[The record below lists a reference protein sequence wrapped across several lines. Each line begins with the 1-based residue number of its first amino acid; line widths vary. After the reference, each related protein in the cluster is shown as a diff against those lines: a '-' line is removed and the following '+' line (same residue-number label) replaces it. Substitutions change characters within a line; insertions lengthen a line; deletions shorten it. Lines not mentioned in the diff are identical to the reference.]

1 MKRLGKFAALFT
13 AITIAFTGCNAPNE
27 SAPESS
33 AAPTQTAEALP
44 TAETAEPETAAP
56 ETNETAPAAISMDS
70 EKELV
75 TYSEPDEGHVF
86 VDFDYI
92 ENAEGITDPEQAGEW
107 LDKALETLQESEYY
121 KALADFDPSEDICDN
136 FDPEEYFDDN
146 WNPAP
151 RFERAFTEDF
161 DGDGD
166 EESFVVLTM
175 PARSYPSSVWWVRYF
190 LIYVGNSCTKSYECL
205 PEIFGYHI
213 LDYGVCKQLIVYTGG
228 LGVETGS
235 TIYGV
240 KDGVSDI
247 LYSFR
252 GGYNKVDCFL
262 SGFGHQG
269 GGDFMY
275 YDTAAKEYRAID
287 GKEMTFEEA
296 FAMDTSGSL
305 SEEKRRNFVE
315 GKMLDTEVVIIGE
328 KYYCFDY
335 GLFGTGEP
343 YTYENGTFTK
353 CESGTVRISR
363 GWTYDINHVEDINY
377 DEAAA
382 SMLTPAQAR
391 EKAKNGYLTYS
402 QPDEGHVFVDFDYIE
417 NAEGITDPE
426 QAGDYLSKALEVLK
440 KTEEYKAFEEYVRSE
455 DYDSSQ
461 FSEYVK
467 DGYPVPQFKRAFI
480 DDFDNNGTNE
490 AFITFDFPTLYD
502 GQIYG
507 KVRCFTIYVGVN
519 NTQIC
524 EIWSGSTYT
533 SGVLQYD
540 IIDYG
545 LCKQLVIHTSGL
557 GVEQTGAIFGVDNDM
572 PENLFNLRSGY
583 EKVDCFLSAIGW
595 QSSGCFMYYDT
606 AAKEYRAIKGKD
618 LDSRDVLAMDTTGS
632 LDKFKDNGDMLPAEA
647 VLIGGKYYVLNYEIM
662 DIGTPFIYEN
672 GEFIEQSGCYVRNC
686 HLKMTSVED
695 IDYDAAVTSMLT
707 PAQAALL

>member
-27 SAPESS
+27 SDPELSE
-33 AAPTQTAEALP
+33 APTQTAEAVP
-44 TAETAEPETAAP
+44 TAETAEPQTTAP
-56 ETNETAPAAISMDS
+56 ETKETAPAAMSTDS

-75 TYSEPDEGHVF
+75 TYSEPDEGHIF

-92 ENAEGITDPEQAGEW
+92 EDAEGITDPEQAGEW

-151 RFERAFTEDF
+151 RFERAFTEAF

-175 PARSYPSSVWWVRYF
+175 PARSYPNSVWWVRYF

-572 PENLFNLRSGY
+572 PENLFNLRAGY

-595 QSSGCFMYYDT
+595 QSSGCSTYYDT

-618 LDSRDVLAMDTTGS
+618 LDIRDVLAMDTTGS
-632 LDKFKDNGDMLPAEA
+632 LDKFKDNDDMLPAEA
-647 VLIGGKYYVLNYEIM
+647 VLIGGKYYVLNYEFM

-672 GEFIEQSGCYVRNC
+672 GKFIKQSGCYVRNC